1 MKLPVL
7 AAAIILLVA
16 NGTASPA
23 EKIRVGVPQQVVHWM
38 VFPLAQQKGFFK
50 EEGFD
55 AEIVQITGP
64 SGRSALMSGDID
76 YYTTIAFIV
85 QSVIVGLPVKVIA
98 AYVNCPPFV
107 LMSRPELKSAQDLK
121 GKTMGIGAP
130 PGSSPDVIAK
140 LSLKHLGL
148 NPDKDVKYVYLN
160 SHERT
165 YLALEQ
171 GLYAAGLI
179 PPPFDFKGAKLGLNS
194 LARAAEI
201 LTYPE
206 DGLIATVKKIKEKP
220 DEVKRVIRA
229 GIKANRYIRTQREG
243 TIQFLMAWQKVDRET
258 ATANYDSAVRSFNDD
273 GSPPEAGLRLIID
286 EAKKTAKVEREI
298 PLTNVADLS
307 ILREA
312 QKELGIR
319 AK

>member
-55 AEIVQITGP
+55 TEIVQITGP

-85 QSVIVGLPVKVIA
+85 QSAIVGLPVKVIA

-273 GSPPEAGLRLIID
+273 GSLPEAGLRLIID
-286 EAKKTAKVEREI
+286 EARKTAKVEREI

>member
-1 MKLPVL
+1 MKKVI
-7 AAAIILLVA
+7 AAAIMWLIA
-16 NGTASPA
+16 SGTAPA
-23 EKIRVGVPQQVVHWM
+23 VDKIRVGVPQQVVHWM

-55 AEIVQITGP
+55 AEIVRITGP

-85 QSVIVGLPVKVIA
+85 QSAVVGLPVRVLA
-98 AYVNCPPFV
+98 GYVNCPPFI
-107 LMSRPELKSAQDLK
+107 LMSRPEFKSAQDLK
-121 GKTMGIGAP
+121 GKTVGVGAP

-148 NPDKDVKYVYLN
+148 DPDKDIKYVYLN

-179 PPPFDFKGAKLGLNS
+179 PPPFDYRGTKLGLNS
-194 LARAAEI
+194 LARAAEF

-206 DGLIATVKKIKEKP
+206 DGLIATVNKIKEKP

-229 GIKANRYIRTQREG
+229 GIKANRYIRNQRDG

-258 ATANYDSAVRSFNDD
+258 ATANYESAVRSFNDD
-273 GSPPEAGLRLIID
+273 GSLPEAGLRLIVD
-286 EAKKTAKVEREI
+286 EAKKTAKIDRDI
-298 PLTNVADLS
+298 PLTSIADLS

-312 QKELGIR
+312 QKEMGIR
-319 AK
+319 PK

>member
-55 AEIVQITGP
+55 AEIVRITGP

-85 QSVIVGLPVKVIA
+85 QSAIVGLPVKVIA

-148 NPDKDVKYVYLN
+148 NPDKDLKYVYLN

-273 GSPPEAGLRLIID
+273 GSLPEAGLRLIID

-312 QKELGIR
+312 QRELGIR

>member
-1 MKLPVL
+1 MKKVIV
-7 AAAIILLVA
+7 AAGVICFLLYGSA
-16 NGTASPA
+16 GAA
-23 EKIRVGVPQQVVHWM
+23 DKIRVGVPQEVVHWM

-55 AEIVQITGP
+55 AEIVRITGP

-85 QSVIVGLPVKVIA
+85 QSVLVGLPVKVVA

-107 LMSRPELKSAQDLK
+107 LMTRPEFKSAQDLK

-140 LSLKHLGL
+140 LALRHLGL
-148 NPDKDVKYVYLN
+148 NPEKDMKFVFLN

-165 YLALEQ
+165 FLGLEQ
-171 GLYAAGLI
+171 GLFAAGLI
-179 PPPFDFKGAKLGLNS
+179 APPFDYQGKKLGLNS
-194 LARAAEI
+194 LARADDL

-206 DGLIATVKKIKEKP
+206 DGLVATVKKIKEKP

-243 TIQFLMAWQKVDRET
+243 TIQFLMAWQKVNRET
-258 ATANYDSAVRSFNDD
+258 ATANYDSA
-273 GSPPEAGLRLIID
+273 A
-286 EAKKTAKVEREI
+286 
-298 PLTNVADLS
+298 
-307 ILREA
+307 
-312 QKELGIR
+312 
-319 AK
+319 

>member
-85 QSVIVGLPVKVIA
+85 QSAIVGLPVKVIA

-220 DEVKRVIRA
+220 DEAKRVIRA

>member
-85 QSVIVGLPVKVIA
+85 QSAIVGLPVKVIA

-273 GSPPEAGLRLIID
+273 GSLPEAGLRLIID

-319 AK
+319 PN

>member
-1 MKLPVL
+1 MKRLVVAAVTIWSIAS
-7 AAAIILLVA
+7 AAAA
-16 NGTASPA
+16 AA
-23 EKIRVGVPQQVVHWM
+23 DKIRVGVPQQVVHWM

-55 AEIVQITGP
+55 AEIARITGP

-85 QSVIVGLPVKVIA
+85 QSAIVGLPVKVVA

-107 LMSRPELKSAQDLK
+107 LMSRPEFKAAKDLR
-121 GKTMGIGAP
+121 GKTVGVGAP
-130 PGSSPDVIAK
+130 PGSSPDVIAR

-148 NPDKDVKYVYLN
+148 NPDSDVKYVYLN

-171 GLYAAGLI
+171 GLYGAGLI
-179 PPPFDFKGAKLGLNS
+179 PPPFDFRGTKLGLNS
-194 LARAAEI
+194 LARAAEL

-229 GIKANRYIRTQREG
+229 GIKANRYIHTQREG
-243 TIQFLMAWQKVDRET
+243 TVQFLMAWQKVDRET
-258 ATANYDSAVRSFNDD
+258 ANANYDSAIRSFNED
-273 GSPPEAGLRLIID
+273 GSLPDAGLRLIVD
-286 EAKKTAKVEREI
+286 EAKKTAKIDREI
-298 PLTNVADLS
+298 PLSDIADLS

-312 QKELGIR
+312 QKELGL
-319 AK
+319 KPK

>member
-1 MKLPVL
+1 MKKIFIS
-7 AAAIILLVA
+7 AMTMFFLLTGSVRA
-16 NGTASPA
+16 VDR
-23 EKIRVGVPQQVVHWM
+23 IRIGVPQEVVHWM

-55 AEIVQITGP
+55 AEIVRITGP
-64 SGRSALMSGDID
+64 SGRSALMSGEID

-85 QSVIVGLPVKVIA
+85 QSAILGLPVKVVA

-107 LMSRPELKSAQDLK
+107 LMSRPEFKSAQDLK

-148 NPDKDVKYVYLN
+148 NPDKDLKFVYLN

-165 YLALEQ
+165 FLALEQ
-171 GLYAAGLI
+171 GLYGAGLI
-179 PPPFDFKGAKLGLNS
+179 APPFDFQGKKLGLNS
-194 LARAAEI
+194 LVRTDEI

-243 TIQFLMAWQKVDRET
+243 TIQFLMAWQKVNRET
-258 ATANYDSAVRSFNDD
+258 ATANYDGAVRVFNDD
-273 GSPPEAGLRLIID
+273 GSPPEAGLRLIVD
-286 EAKKTAKVEREI
+286 EAKKTAKVERDI
-298 PLTNVADLS
+298 PLSEVADLS
-307 ILREA
+307 LLKEA
-312 QKELGIR
+312 QKELGI
-319 AK
+319 KPK

>member
-55 AEIVQITGP
+55 AEIVRITGP
-64 SGRSALMSGDID
+64 SDRSALMSGDID

-85 QSVIVGLPVKVIA
+85 QSAIVGLPVRVIA

-194 LARAAEI
+194 LARTAEI

>member
-55 AEIVQITGP
+55 TEIVQITGP

-85 QSVIVGLPVKVIA
+85 QSAIVGLPVRVIA

-273 GSPPEAGLRLIID
+273 GSLPEAGLRLIID
-286 EAKKTAKVEREI
+286 EARKTAKVEREI

>member
-273 GSPPEAGLRLIID
+273 GSLPEAGLRLIID

-312 QKELGIR
+312 QKEL
-319 AK
+319 

>member
-1 MKLPVL
+1 MKDFFI
-7 AAAIILLVA
+7 AAVTILSFFCGVA
-16 NGTASPA
+16 RGAD
-23 EKIRVGVPQQVVHWM
+23 KIRVGVPQQVVHWM

-55 AEIVQITGP
+55 AEIVRITGP

-85 QSVIVGLPVKVIA
+85 QSAVVGLPVRVLA
-98 AYVNCPPFV
+98 GYVNCPPFI
-107 LMSRPELKSAQDLK
+107 LMSRPEFKSAQELK
-121 GKTMGIGAP
+121 GKTVGVGAP

-148 NPDKDVKYVYLN
+148 DPDKDIKYVYLN

-179 PPPFDFKGAKLGLNS
+179 PPPFDYRGTKLGLNS
-194 LARAAEI
+194 LARAAEF

-206 DGLIATVKKIKEKP
+206 DGLIATVNKIKEKP

-229 GIKANRYIRTQREG
+229 GIKANRYIRNQRDG

-258 ATANYDSAVRSFNDD
+258 ATANYESAVRSFNDD
-273 GSPPEAGLRLIID
+273 GSLPEAGLRLIVD
-286 EAKKTAKVEREI
+286 EAKKTAKIDRDI
-298 PLTNVADLS
+298 PLTSIADLS

-312 QKELGIR
+312 QKEMGI
-319 AK
+319 KPK

>member
-1 MKLPVL
+1 MRHVL
-7 AAAIILLVA
+7 IAAVMILSFLC
-16 NGTASPA
+16 GTARGA
-23 EKIRVGVPQQVVHWM
+23 DKIRVGVPQQVVHWM

-55 AEIVQITGP
+55 AEIVRITGP

-85 QSVIVGLPVKVIA
+85 QSAIVGLPVKVLA

-107 LMSRPELKSAQDLK
+107 LMSRPEFKSAQDLK
-121 GKTMGIGAP
+121 GQTMGIGAP
-130 PGSSPDVIAK
+130 PGSSPDVIGK
-140 LSLKHLGL
+140 LSLRHLGL
-148 NPDKDVKYVYLN
+148 NPDKDVKFVYLN

-165 YLALEQ
+165 FLALEQ

-179 PPPFDFKGAKLGLNS
+179 APPFDFQGKKLGFNS
-194 LARAAEI
+194 LARADDI

-206 DGLIATVKKIKEKP
+206 DGLIATAKKIKEKP

-229 GIKANRYIRTQREG
+229 GIKANRYIRSQREG
-243 TIQFLMAWQKVDRET
+243 TIQFLMDWQKVSRET
-258 ATANYDSAVRSFNDD
+258 ASANYDSAVRVFNED
-273 GSPPEAGLRLIID
+273 GALPETGLRLIVE
-286 EAKKTAKVEREI
+286 EAKKTAKIDREI
-298 PLTNVADLS
+298 PLSDIADLS

-312 QKELGIR
+312 QKELGI
-319 AK
+319 KPK

>member
-85 QSVIVGLPVKVIA
+85 QSAIVGLPVKVIA

-148 NPDKDVKYVYLN
+148 NPDKDLKYVYLN

-273 GSPPEAGLRLIID
+273 GSLPEAGLRLIID

>member
-1 MKLPVL
+1 MKPPVL
-7 AAAIILLVA
+7 AAAIMLFLA
-16 NGTASPA
+16 NGTVSAA

-55 AEIVQITGP
+55 AEIVRITGP

-76 YYTTIAFIV
+76 YYTTIAFMV
-85 QSVIVGLPVKVIA
+85 QSAVVGLPVKVVA
-98 AYVNCPPFV
+98 AYVNCPPFI
-107 LMSRPELKSAQDLK
+107 LMSRPELKTAQDLK
-121 GKTMGIGAP
+121 GKTVGIGAP

-148 NPDKDVKYVYLN
+148 DPDKDVKYVYLN

-194 LARAAEI
+194 LARAAEF

-229 GIKANRYIRTQREG
+229 GIKANRYIRSQREG
-243 TIQFLMAWQKVDRET
+243 TVQFLMAWQKVDRET
-258 ATANYDSAVRSFNDD
+258 ASANYDSALRSFNDD
-273 GSPPEAGLRLIID
+273 GSLPEAGLRLIVD
-286 EAKKTAKVEREI
+286 EAKKTAKIDREI
-298 PLTNVADLS
+298 PLADIADLS

-312 QKELGIR
+312 QKELGTR

>member
-55 AEIVQITGP
+55 AEIVRITGP

-85 QSVIVGLPVKVIA
+85 QSAIVGLPVKVIA

>member
-85 QSVIVGLPVKVIA
+85 QSAIVGLPVRVIA

-273 GSPPEAGLRLIID
+273 GSLPEAGLRLIID
-286 EAKKTAKVEREI
+286 EARKTAKVEREI

>member
-85 QSVIVGLPVKVIA
+85 QSAIVGLPVKVIA

-148 NPDKDVKYVYLN
+148 NPDKDLKYVYLN

-258 ATANYDSAVRSFNDD
+258 ATANYDSAVCSFNDD
-273 GSPPEAGLRLIID
+273 GSLPEAGLRLIID

>member
-1 MKLPVL
+1 MKKVVVVAGMMYFLL
-7 AAAIILLVA
+7 HGSAGAAD
-16 NGTASPA
+16 
-23 EKIRVGVPQQVVHWM
+23 KIRVGVPQEVVHWM

-55 AEIVQITGP
+55 AEIVRITGP

-85 QSVIVGLPVKVIA
+85 QSVLVGLPVKVVA

-107 LMSRPELKSAQDLK
+107 LMTRPELKSAQDLK

-140 LSLKHLGL
+140 LALRHLGL
-148 NPDKDVKYVYLN
+148 NPEKEMKFVFLN

-165 YLALEQ
+165 FLGLEQ
-171 GLYAAGLI
+171 GLFAAGLI
-179 PPPFDFKGAKLGLNS
+179 APPFDYQGKKLGLNS
-194 LARAAEI
+194 LARADDL

-206 DGLIATVKKIKEKP
+206 DGLVATVKKIKERP

-243 TIQFLMAWQKVDRET
+243 TIQFLMAWQKVNRET
-258 ATANYDSAVRSFNDD
+258 ATANYDSAARVFNDD
-273 GSPPEAGLRLIID
+273 GSPPEAGLRLIVD
-286 EAKKTAKVEREI
+286 EAKKTAKVERDI
-298 PLTNVADLS
+298 PLSEVADLS
-307 ILREA
+307 MLRQA
-312 QKELGIR
+312 QKELGI
-319 AK
+319 KPK